1 MHKFFFYN
9 EFIIFLYMFQALL
22 CSSSGGQNSII
33 QHLVSSHSVGGSF
46 APDGHLQ
53 SVTIPDAV

>member
-1 MHKFFFYN
+1 MLVMRRSN
-9 EFIIFLYMFQALL
+9 
-22 CSSSGGQNSII
+22 CII
-33 QHLVSSHSVGGSF
+33 QRLVSSHSVGGRPVRSLRED

>member
-1 MHKFFFYN
+1 MPLH
-9 EFIIFLYMFQALL
+9 
-22 CSSSGGQNSII
+22 
-33 QHLVSSHSVGGSF
+33 VSSTIVLIIRRSNCISTASGIITLCRWPSGAQVALNL